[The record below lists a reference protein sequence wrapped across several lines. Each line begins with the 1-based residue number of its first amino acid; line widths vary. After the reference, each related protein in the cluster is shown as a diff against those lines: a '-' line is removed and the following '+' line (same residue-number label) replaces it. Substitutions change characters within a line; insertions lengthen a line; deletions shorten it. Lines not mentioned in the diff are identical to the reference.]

1 MLASQGYFL
10 RAHRDLIMYN
20 ICLKVLSFYN
30 EDIHFS
36 KGLQMSNTNL
46 KHLEKIKDSIDK
58 SNILSEEEKS
68 DSMKRIEEWYR
79 EDMASGTFLKELSD
93 LSPTIKALLA
103 ELGLI

>member
-1 MLASQGYFL
+1 
-10 RAHRDLIMYN
+10 
-20 ICLKVLSFYN
+20 
-30 EDIHFS
+30 
-36 KGLQMSNTNL
+36 MSNSNL

-58 SNILSEEEKS
+58 SDTLTEEEKS

-103 ELGLI
+103 ELGLL